1 MAARKTPEEEP
12 FEQLVERLEK
22 VVGELEGG
30 ELPLERSL
38 LAYEEGIGL
47 VRRAQ
52 GRLTHMDRRLEEL
65 KADGSVVPLQDSPEG
80 G

>member
-1 MAARKTPEEEP
+1 MASKKAQDEEP

-22 VVGELEGG
+22 IVGELEGG

-52 GRLTHMDRRLEEL
+52 GRLTQMDRRLEEL
-65 KADGSVVPLQDSPEG
+65 KGDGSVVPFEDAPEG
-80 G
+80 